1 MFVADRFLFT
11 PVNLEAQSFIINS
24 IELEEIL

>member
-1 MFVADRFLFT
+1 MFVVAKFLFAL
-11 PVNLEAQSFIINS
+11 VNLEAQSFIINS

>member
-1 MFVADRFLFT
+1 MFVAAKFLFT
-11 PVNLEAQSFIINS
+11 MVNLEAQSFIINS